1 MKNEDQT
8 FGRLFV
14 RGQRTAHN
22 ENDRPAQNGSTGR
35 REVLRQGLAG
45 IAALPLA
52 TRLSASLMAG
62 EAEHRTQPS
71 SASNSIRQPHFP
83 AKAKR
88 VIFLFMLGG
97 PSQFEMFD
105 YKPKLIELDG
115 HLISEDLLSK
125 MKFAQI
131 MEQRPSL
138 LGTHVK
144 FARYGESGAEV
155 SELLPHTAKIADDL
169 AIIKTMQTD
178 EIPHHPAEV
187 FLHTG
192 TRMFGRPSM
201 GAWVNYG
208 LGSESPDLPG
218 YVVLQSGMRPR
229 TKGSIYASGFLSAA
243 YQGVPLRDG
252 AEPILNL
259 ASPSGFTLN
268 DQRSVIEAVR
278 RLNLVRQQAT
288 KDPETAARNQS
299 YHLAE
304 RLGETAS
311 EAIDLGRETAS
322 TLAAYGADPTTPSFA
337 KNCLLARRLI
347 ERGVRFVHL
356 CHGDWD
362 HHSHLQRGIANQC
375 LQTDQA
381 CAALITDLKQ
391 RGLLEDTLV
400 IWGGEFGRTAVG
412 QRTPNAD
419 VGRDHQIA
427 AYTMWLAG
435 GGIRSCQTIGQTDE
449 LGCFPVTKPIHVHDL
464 HATILHLLGLDHKR
478 LTHRFQGRD
487 FRLTDV
493 AGNVVP
499 ELIA

>member
-1 MKNEDQT
+1 MYN
-8 FGRLFV
+8 
-14 RGQRTAHN
+14 RGGSIKMGFH
-22 ENDRPAQNGSTGR
+22 PSLQNR
-35 REVLRQGLAG
+35 RDFFLRGL
-45 IAALPLA
+45 AALPLGTGLA
-52 TRLSASLMAG
+52 TSLMAQ
-62 EAEHRTQPS
+62 EFVAP
-71 SASNSIRQPHFP
+71 ASFRQPHFP

-97 PSQFEMFD
+97 PSQFETFD

-115 HLISEDLLSK
+115 QPISEELLSK

-131 MEQRPSL
+131 TEQRPSL

-144 FARYGESGAEV
+144 FARYGQSGAEV
-155 SELLPHTAKIADDL
+155 SDLLPHTAKIVDDL
-169 AIIKTMQTD
+169 AIIKTMQTE

-187 FLHTG
+187 FMHTG

-252 AEPILNL
+252 PEPILNL
-259 ASPSGFTLN
+259 SPPAGFTI
-268 DQRSVIEAVR
+268 DEQREAIDAVR
-278 RLNLVRQQAT
+278 RMNSLRQAVT
-288 KDPETAARNQS
+288 NDPETSARSNS
-299 YHLAE
+299 YRLAE
-304 RLGETAS
+304 RLGQTAS
-311 EAIDLGRETAS
+311 EAIDVGRETAT
-322 TLAAYGADPTTPSFA
+322 TLEAYGVKPEQASFA
-337 KNCLLARRLI
+337 RNCLLARRMV
-347 ERGVRFVHL
+347 ERGVRFVHI

-362 HHSHLQRGIANQC
+362 HHSSLRKGMSSQC

-381 CAALITDLKQ
+381 CAALVTDLKQ

-412 QRTPNAD
+412 QKTANAD
-419 VGRDHQIA
+419 VGRDHQINA
-427 AYTMWLAG
+427 FTMWLAG
-435 GGIRSCQTIGQTDE
+435 GGIRAGQTIGETDE
-449 LGCFPVTKPIHVHDL
+449 LGCFPTKSPIHVHDL
-464 HATILHLLGLDHKR
+464 HATILHQLGLDHKR

-487 FRLTDV
+487 YRLTDV
-493 AGNVVP
+493 AGQVVQ

>member
-1 MKNEDQT
+1 MTLDMQS
-8 FGRLFV
+8 
-14 RGQRTAHN
+14 Q
-22 ENDRPAQNGSTGR
+22 PR
-35 REVLRQGLAG
+35 RQFLWAGLTGLAG
-45 IAALPLA
+45 VPLGA
-52 TRLSASLMAG
+52 TLAESLRAE
-62 EAEHRTQPS
+62 EAKS
-71 SASNSIRQPHFP
+71 SGSFRRPHFP
-83 AKAKR
+83 ARAQR
-88 VIFLFMLGG
+88 VIFLFMVGG
-97 PSQFEMFD
+97 PSQFETFD
-105 YKPKLIELDG
+105 NKPKLRECDG
-115 HLISEDLLSK
+115 QLISEDLLQQ

-144 FARYGESGAEV
+144 FARHGQSGAEV
-155 SELLPHTAKIADDL
+155 SELLPYTAQIVDDL
-169 AIIKTMQTD
+169 AILKTVKTE

-192 TRMFGRPSM
+192 TRQFGRPSL

-208 LGSESPDLPG
+208 LGSESTDLPG

-229 TKGSIYASGFLSAA
+229 TKGSVYASGFLSAA

-259 ASPSGFTLN
+259 SPPDGHTAD
-268 DQRSVIEAVR
+268 DQREVIEAVR
-278 RLNLVRQQAT
+278 RLNSMHGQLTR
-288 KDPETAARNQS
+288 DPETSARNNS
-299 YHLAE
+299 YRLAE

-311 EAIDLGRETAS
+311 EAIDVGRETPA
-322 TLAAYGADPTTPSFA
+322 TLAMYGVDPVQPSFA
-337 KNCLLARRLI
+337 RNCLLARRLV

-362 HHSHLQRGIANQC
+362 HHSNLRSGMASQC

-381 CAALITDLKQ
+381 AAALITDLKQ

-412 QRTPNAD
+412 QKSANAD

-427 AYTMWLAG
+427 TFTMWLAG
-435 GGIRSCQTIGQTDE
+435 AGVRAGQTIGETDE
-449 LGCFPVTKPIHVHDL
+449 LGCFPVTPSIHVHDL
-464 HATILHLLGLDHKR
+464 HATILYLLGLDHKR
-478 LTHRFQGRD
+478 LTHHFQGRD

-493 AGNVVP
+493 AGRVVP